1 MRNRNTVFSVSTSG
15 QALGRKMPRHCCC
28 LPKPSWQPEV
38 PRRSFCLHLFFCC
51 CSSFVTSLSSA
62 KQLCQAAV
70 PGSDGSGAVPS
81 AVETMLLQSLFIQ
94 SQQKKL
100 HRHRL
105 WLNWMIKEIFR
116 VPKGPCLQQNL
127 ELSGTWVSLEQSVF

>member
-51 CSSFVTSLSSA
+51 CSSFATSLSSA
-62 KQLCQAAV
+62 KQLCQAAMV
-70 PGSDGSGAVPS
+70 LVQCHQQWRQYCSSPC
-81 AVETMLLQSLFIQ
+81 LFKANK
-94 SQQKKL
+94 KKL

-127 ELSGTWVSLEQSVF
+127 ELSRTWVSLEQSVF